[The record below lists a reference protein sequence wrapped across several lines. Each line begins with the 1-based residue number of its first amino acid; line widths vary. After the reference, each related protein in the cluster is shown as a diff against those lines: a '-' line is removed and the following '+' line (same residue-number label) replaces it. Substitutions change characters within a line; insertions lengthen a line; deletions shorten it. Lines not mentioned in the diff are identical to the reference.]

1 MIMSSSSSYSSSSSV
16 LIPLNPSL
24 GREEG
29 KSGDLQG
36 DLVIPKDPSGIIL
49 FCHGSGS
56 GRHSKR
62 NRFVAEALN
71 KDGLATLL
79 VDLLTF
85 EEEQADRRAQK
96 MQCKIPGLLLNKF
109 NVKLLARRVI
119 AITEWISSN
128 DDTKN
133 LILGYFGA
141 STGTAAALIAA
152 AIVGSNI
159 KNKNEFRLE
168 EEALKQ
174 GGRVQGEQTELEAH
188 NSSKVQLG
196 VIVSRSG
203 RPDLAGQDNLAQVK
217 VPTLFIVGGNDH
229 GQVMSWNKEALKYLG
244 SEKKKLVVI
253 PKASHLFEE
262 PGTLEEVAR
271 IASGWFRCYFQ
282 ILRHEQRNR

>member
-1 MIMSSSSSYSSSSSV
+1 MMSSSSSSYSSSV
-16 LIPLNPSL
+16 LIPFDPSL

-85 EEEQADRRAQK
+85 EEEQADIRAQN

-109 NVKLLARRVI
+109 NVKLLARRVT
-119 AITEWISSN
+119 AITQWISSN
-128 DDTKN
+128 NYTTN
-133 LILGYFGA
+133 LVLGYFGA
-141 STGTAAALIAA
+141 STGTAAALMAA
-152 AIVGSNI
+152 AIVGPNI
-159 KNKNEFRLE
+159 KNPN
-168 EEALKQ
+168 
-174 GGRVQGEQTELEAH
+174 ELELESEASTEGERVKREQRQPEAH
-188 NSSKVQLG
+188 GLSKLLLG
-196 VIVSRSG
+196 AIVSRSG
-203 RPDLAGQDNLAQVK
+203 RPDLAGQDYLAQVK

-229 GQVMSWNKEALKYLG
+229 GQVMSWNKDALKYLG

-282 ILRHEQRNR
+282 IMRHQQENR

>member
-1 MIMSSSSSYSSSSSV
+1 MSSSSSSSSV
-16 LIPLNPSL
+16 IIPFTPSP
-24 GREEG
+24 GSEKGE
-29 KSGDLQG
+29 SGVLQG
-36 DLVIPKDPSGIIL
+36 DLVIPKEPNGIIL

-56 GRHSKR
+56 GRHSTR

-85 EEEQADRRAQK
+85 EEEQADIRAQK
-96 MQCKIPGLLLNKF
+96 IQCKIPGLLLNKF

-159 KNKNEFRLE
+159 KTQNELQLE
-168 EEALKQ
+168 EEASKQ

-188 NSSKVQLG
+188 NLSKVQLG
-196 VIVSRSG
+196 AIVSRSG
-203 RPDLAGQDNLAQVK
+203 RPDLAGLDNLARIK
-217 VPTLFIVGGNDH
+217 IPTLFIVGGNDH
-229 GQVMSWNKEALKYLG
+229 DQVMSWNKSAMKYLG
-244 SEKKKLVVI
+244 SEKKKLVVV
-253 PKASHLFEE
+253 PNASHLFEE
-262 PGTLEEVAR
+262 PGSLEEVAR

-282 ILRHEQRNR
+282 ILLHEQKKKK